1 MPWTLLI
8 IAGFIEAGWAI
19 GLKYTDGFT
28 KPLPSILTGLG
39 IAVSLYLL
47 SVATKTIPIGTAYAV
62 WVGIGTTGAIM
73 LGMLLFKEPVTALR
87 GVFLAMMLASIIGLK
102 ATSPE

>member
-62 WVGIGTTGAIM
+62 WVGIGTTGAIV